1 MSNTTLT
8 KGILGIK
15 RDPKRPLL
23 FGFGGEMWPSDDS
36 EDSDYIAN
44 DDIKE
49 KWQEKPQVNSHPN
62 PMELLM
68 DKSSCSILPSNLN
81 CTEYIGNSN
90 NKNNQTEDVPFQLNN
105 SDNVHQ
111 RVTFSLLLPDIQTH
125 DNKEAKIGKT
135 HSHKSKKAKKKK
147 KKLEDKEER
156 KLKKKKKKHDNLLSL
171 NEPKKK
177 KKKHKKS
184 KNKEMELCIE
194 NNLCNDVFVVTEEGP
209 WGSHVPENV
218 LIKIFSYV
226 VITDG
231 AIPFLP
237 RMSKVCRL
245 WYKVAQCPSLWE
257 NVDLS
262 WGRIHFS
269 EFQLIKLCSVKQVSF
284 AREFNFSGWG
294 ASLTQR
300 SIEAV
305 VEHCPL
311 LSTINLS
318 RCIKISADCIRLIA
332 DRCSKLSNIDLSG
345 TCKRHSST
353 TSPVSPASLRH
364 LVTKS
369 GEHLSQL
376 YIAENDVAGF
386 TSIIKL
392 IS

>member
-1 MSNTTLT
+1 MNKTTFT

-15 RDPKRPLL
+15 SDPKRPVL

-36 EDSDYIAN
+36 EDSDYVA
-44 DDIKE
+44 DDEIKE
-49 KWQEKPQVNSHPN
+49 KWEEKAQINSHPT
-62 PMELLM
+62 PMLL
-68 DKSSCSILPSNLN
+68 DKSSCSILPSTLN
-81 CTEYIGNSN
+81 CDEFIENTN
-90 NKNNQTEDVPFQLNN
+90 NKTNQVEDVPFQLTN
-105 SDNVHQ
+105 SGNVHQ
-111 RVTFSLLLPDIQTH
+111 RVSFSLLIPDIQTH
-125 DNKEAKIGKT
+125 DSKETKIGKT

-156 KLKKKKKKHDNLLSL
+156 KLKKKKKKHDLLSL
-171 NEPKKK
+171 NEHKKK

-184 KNKEMELCIE
+184 KNKDMELCID
-194 NNLCNDVFVVTEEGP
+194 NNLCNDLFVVTEEGP
-209 WGSHVPENV
+209 WGCNVPENI

-226 VITDG
+226 VVTDG
-231 AIPFLP
+231 VIPFLP

-245 WYKVAQCPSLWE
+245 WYRVAQCPSLWE

-311 LSTINLS
+311 LSSINLS
-318 RCIKISADCIRLIA
+318 
-332 DRCSKLSNIDLSG
+332 
-345 TCKRHSST
+345 
-353 TSPVSPASLRH
+353 
-364 LVTKS
+364 
-369 GEHLSQL
+369 
-376 YIAENDVAGF
+376 
-386 TSIIKL
+386 
-392 IS
+392 